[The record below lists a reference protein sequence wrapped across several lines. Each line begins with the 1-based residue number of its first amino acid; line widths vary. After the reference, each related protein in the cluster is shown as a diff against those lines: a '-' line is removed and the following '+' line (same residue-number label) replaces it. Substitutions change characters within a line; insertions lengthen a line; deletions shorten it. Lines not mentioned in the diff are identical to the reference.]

1 MCLMETKDHDVKDG
15 EGDWV
20 ARLLDRV
27 LKDDTRNQNPH
38 KGQVW
43 T

>member
-27 LKDDTRNQNPH
+27 LKDDIRNQNPH
-38 KGQVW
+38 KRQVR